1 MKEIRKK
8 IFLTAYTSGVAHLA
22 SAFSLVEM
30 MYVLYQKG
38 ILRYDPNN
46 PDWEDRDRLI
56 LSKGH
61 GSLALYVALQEAG
74 FFEEELLYTFC
85 QPDSILGGEPKFGDI
100 PGVEATTG
108 SLGHGLSL
116 GVGMALANKIDE
128 KDCKTYVIIGDGES
142 QEGTIWEA
150 AMSAAHFQLKNL
162 TVILDCNRIQKMG
175 PVEESMSIS
184 EWRSRWESFGW
195 QVEEISDGHNIDE
208 IYSCLS
214 KSNDTDR
221 PRFIIAHTVK
231 GKGISIMENNHN
243 WHFKMPS
250 KRELKVFME
259 ELNITEEELM
269 KCREHI

>member
-38 ILRYDPNN
+38 ILRYDPKN

-195 QVEEISDGHNIDE
+195 QVEEIADGHNIDE

-214 KSNDTDR
+214 KSNDTDK